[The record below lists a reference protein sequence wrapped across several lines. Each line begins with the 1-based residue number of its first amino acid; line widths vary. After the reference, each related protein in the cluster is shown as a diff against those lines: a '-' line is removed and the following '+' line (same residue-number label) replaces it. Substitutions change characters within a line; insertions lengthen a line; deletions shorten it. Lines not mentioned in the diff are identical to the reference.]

1 MTLLRLIFITVLG
14 YFFYANF
21 NKLVEIKFEE
31 VKEDKPANYITM
43 AQREKEIDCL
53 AKNIYYEAGNEPFEG
68 KVAVALVT
76 LNRVKSP
83 HFPKDICSVVY
94 QQNIVYNKVICQFSW
109 YCDSKAK
116 VRPIHQ
122 ATYNESVR
130 VAKKVLLEGFKL
142 EIISEDVLFYHANYI
157 SPKWKRT
164 RVTQIGKHI
173 FYKG

>member
-1 MTLLRLIFITVLG
+1 MILLRLIFITVLG

-21 NKLVEIKFEE
+21 NTLVEIKFEE

-43 AQREKEIDCL
+43 AQREKELECL

-76 LNRVKSP
+76 LNRVKSQ
-83 HFPKDICSVVY
+83 HFPKDICAVVY
-94 QQNIVYNKVICQFSW
+94 EKNIIYNKVICQFSW

-116 VRPIHQ
+116 VRPIHEK
-122 ATYNESVR
+122 TYNESVR